1 MDKAI
6 SAWRLFFK
14 ALEKQPEKNREEWLR
29 LWLFGTDGAT
39 LRPEAGA
46 WKEIA
51 ALDRDEQQRAI
62 CSLVSA
68 ARPKN
73 SN

>member
-29 LWLFGTDGAT
+29 LWLFGTDGASA
-39 LRPEAGA
+39 AGA

-51 ALDRDEQQRAI
+51 AREPDEQQHAI
-62 CSLVSA
+62 CSLFSA
-68 ARPKN
+68 ARPEKF
-73 SN
+73 